1 MLASKLWVTM
11 ALLGPVATNAVG
23 LPRALKGAM
32 AVVNS
37 GAFKSTLI
45 KRWPGDDEDGSDHED
60 PQPKDD
66 TPTYDPASFGT
77 PAQGRGKREVKESV
91 ILCHD

>member
-1 MLASKLWVTM
+1 MDDNGSSRRS
-11 ALLGPVATNAVG
+11 GNECG
-23 LPRALKGAM
+23 RFPRALKRAI
-32 AVVNS
+32 AVVHS
-37 GAFKSTLI
+37 SALKSTLT

-66 TPTYDPASFGT
+66 TPMNDPASFGT
-77 PAQGRGKREVKESV
+77 PAQGGGKKGVKDSV